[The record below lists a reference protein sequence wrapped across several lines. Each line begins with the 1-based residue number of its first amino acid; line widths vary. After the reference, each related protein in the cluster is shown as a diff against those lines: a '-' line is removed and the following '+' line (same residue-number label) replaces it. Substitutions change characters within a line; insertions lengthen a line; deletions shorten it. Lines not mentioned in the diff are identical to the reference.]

1 MNFARAHDLIAYL
14 FAALG
19 LVAISLGGAFGP
31 FFIALLAALFL
42 GSAVLSRET
51 MSARSYGKGLTIG
64 LIAIM
69 LAQGVRALMGEPF
82 FLMALELAAILQI
95 SRLAHRRHAADYKQ
109 IAGLSLLHL
118 IAATVLYRDLSYA
131 ALFMGYV
138 IVTPWMLGLTSI
150 REALERHHGD
160 PELESGEFDPRLEA
174 ILQRPGWVKPGFF
187 LGTAA
192 LSLSLVAFTVAFFLA
207 FPRVDG
213 GFLGIRGGAGTHT
226 TGFSDNLVLGGFGTI
241 RDDRRVVVRL
251 VPSSPIEDPEAL
263 LPIVLRGTSF
273 DRYEGGRWSRTE
285 TRARTSSLQQRPI
298 ALARP
303 PYHEEEI
310 RFTVLSELTDESV
323 LLIPENTLRLERSAN
338 GPGTAV
344 NLVELRRGV
353 DLRTND
359 RAETVRRYD
368 AILGPVEESR
378 MLQSR
383 ELDERYLQLPPSLD
397 RLQALAKEITRGQHD
412 PRAMAEA
419 IYDHLVGG
427 AYTYTLELSMA
438 DGMDP
443 IEDFL
448 FERRA
453 GHCEYFSTAMTL
465 MLRAVGVPARNVTGF
480 VGGRW
485 NEYGDYL
492 AVQNGDAHSWV
503 EVYLDGAFERFDPT
517 PPARDAFGIEED
529 LLAKL
534 QAFIDSLRM
543 LWDEKVVGYDLSDQ
557 KAIFLALRDFFG
569 GSSSAARSIEE
580 PKSELSAPIKLGD
593 RMRLVGIVTLVAAI
607 VALVLIARSRRRE
620 REPEEVRLFR
630 ALEEAAA
637 AKGHPRDESMT
648 PREWAEKEGAP
659 TALREG
665 VEAYVALRYAGS
677 EERERE
683 MERLRGALEALRS
696 GSAN

>member
-14 FAALG
+14 FAGLG
-19 LVAISLGGAFGP
+19 LVALSLGGAIGP
-31 FFIALLAALFL
+31 LFMVLLAGLFFA
-42 GSAVLSRET
+42 SASLSRER
-51 MSARSYGKGLTIG
+51 MSAHSYGRTLTFALIG
-64 LIAIM
+64 ITLIQS
-69 LAQGVRALMGEPF
+69 LRWLMGEPF
-82 FLMALELAAILQI
+82 FLMVIELAAILQI
-95 SRLAHRRHAADYKQ
+95 SRLAHRRRAADYKQ

-131 ALFMGYV
+131 ALFIGYV

-150 REALERHHGD
+150 REALERHHRD
-160 PELESGEFDPRLEA
+160 PELDEDAYDPALEA
-174 ILQRPGWVKPGFF
+174 ILQRPGWVSAGFF

-207 FPRVDG
+207 FPRIDG
-213 GFLGIRGGAGTHT
+213 GFLGLRGGAGTHT
-226 TGFSDNLVLGGFGTI
+226 TGFSDNLELGGFGTI
-241 RDDRRVVVRL
+241 RDDRRVVIRMI
-251 VPSSPIEDPEAL
+251 PDAPIEARDRMFPM
-263 LPIVLRGTSF
+263 VLRGTSF
-273 DRYEGGRWSRTE
+273 DRYEEGRWSRSE
-285 TRARTSSLQQRPI
+285 TRAREYILSQQPI
-298 ALARP
+298 GLARP
-303 PYHEEEI
+303 PYREDEI
-310 RFTVLSELTDESV
+310 RFTILSELTDESV
-323 LLIPENTLRLERSAN
+323 LLVPVDTLRLERSLS
-338 GPGTAV
+338 GPGASV
-344 NLVELRRGV
+344 QRVELRRGV
-353 DLRTND
+353 DLRTKDPPGN
-359 RAETVRRYD
+359 VRRYD
-368 AILGPVEESR
+368 VIVGEFDSSR
-378 MLQSR
+378 LYTSR
-383 ELDERYLQLPPSLD
+383 DLERYLQLPPGLE
-397 RLQALAKEITRGQHD
+397 RLERLAKEITAGLESD
-412 PRAMAEA
+412 RAKAVA
-419 IYDHLVGG
+419 IDAYLTGG
-427 AYTYTLELSMA
+427 SFDYTLELSMA
-438 DGMDP
+438 EGMDP

-529 LLAKL
+529 MLAKL
-534 QAFIDSLRM
+534 QAFIDSMRM
-543 LWDEKVVGYDLSDQ
+543 LWHEKVVGYDLGDQ

-593 RMRLVGIVTLVAAI
+593 MMRLVGIVTLAAAL

-659 TALREG
+659 TALGEG

-683 MERLRGALEALRS
+683 MERLRGAVEALRS

>member
-14 FAALG
+14 FAGLG
-19 LVAISLGGAFGP
+19 LIALSLGGALGP
-31 FFIALLAALFL
+31 AFMVLVAGLFI
-42 GSAVLSRET
+42 GSATLTRER
-51 MSARSYGKGLTIG
+51 MSARSYGRAITYG
-64 LIAIM
+64 LIAIT
-69 LAQGVRALMGEPF
+69 LAQGLRSLLGEPF
-82 FLMALELAAILQI
+82 FLMAIELAAILQI
-95 SRLAHRRHAADYKQ
+95 SRLAHRRRAADYKQ

-150 REALERHHGD
+150 REALERHHRDAELDEDAYD
-160 PELESGEFDPRLEA
+160 PGLEA
-174 ILQRPGWVKPGFF
+174 ILQRRGWVSPGFF

-213 GFLGIRGGAGTHT
+213 GFLGLRGGAGTHT
-226 TGFSDNLVLGGFGTI
+226 TGFSDNMVLGGFGTI
-241 RDDRRVVVRL
+241 RDDRRVVIRMIPATKV
-251 VPSSPIEDPEAL
+251 EAPERL
-263 LPIVLRGTSF
+263 LPMVLRGTSF
-273 DRYEGGRWSRTE
+273 DRYEDGRWSRSE
-285 TRARTSSLQQRPI
+285 ARPREYILSQRPI

-303 PYHEEEI
+303 AYSEDEL
-310 RFTVLSELTDESV
+310 RFTMLSELTEESV
-323 LLIPENTLRLERSAN
+323 LLVPMETLRLERSLS
-338 GPGTAV
+338 GPGSSV
-344 NLVELRRGV
+344 KRVEFRRGV
-353 DLRTND
+353 DLRTTD
-359 RAETVRRYD
+359 RAGSVRRYD
-368 AILGPVEESR
+368 AVVGTVSESR
-378 MLQSR
+378 MLESR
-383 ELDERYLQLPPSLD
+383 ELEPYLQMPPGLE
-397 RLQALAKEITRGQHD
+397 RLHELAEEITRGLSD
-412 PRAMAEA
+412 PRAIAGA
-419 IYDHLVGG
+419 IDSHLTGGRYD
-427 AYTYTLELSMA
+427 YTLELSMA

-465 MLRAVGVPARNVTGF
+465 MLRAAGVPARNVTGF

-529 LLAKL
+529 MLAKL
-534 QAFIDSLRM
+534 QAFIDSMRM
-543 LWDEKVVGYDLSDQ
+543 LWHEKVVGYDLGDQ

-593 RMRLVGIVTLVAAI
+593 MMRLVGVVALVAAL
-607 VALVLIARSRRRE
+607 VALMLMMRSRRRE
-620 REPEEVRLFR
+620 REPDEVRLFR

-648 PREWAEKEGAP
+648 PSEWAEKEGAP
-659 TALREG
+659 EALREG
-665 VEAYVALRYAGS
+665 VGAYVALRYAGS

-683 MERLRGALEALRS
+683 MERLRGALRRLR
-696 GSAN
+696 AEK

>member
-14 FAALG
+14 FAGLG
-19 LVAISLGGAFGP
+19 LIALSLGGALGP
-31 FFIALLAALFL
+31 AFMVLVAGLFI
-42 GSAVLSRET
+42 GSATLTRER
-51 MSARSYGKGLTIG
+51 MSARSYGRAITYG
-64 LIAIM
+64 LIAIT
-69 LAQGVRALMGEPF
+69 LAQGLRSLLGEPF
-82 FLMALELAAILQI
+82 FLMAIELAAILQI
-95 SRLAHRRHAADYKQ
+95 SRLAHRRRAADYKQ

-150 REALERHHGD
+150 REALERHHRD
-160 PELESGEFDPRLEA
+160 PELDEDAYDPGLEA
-174 ILQRPGWVKPGFF
+174 ILQRRGWVSPGFF

-213 GFLGIRGGAGTHT
+213 GFLGLRGGAGTHT
-226 TGFSDNLVLGGFGTI
+226 TGFSDNIVLGGFGTI
-241 RDDRRVVVRL
+241 RDDRRVVIRMIPATKV
-251 VPSSPIEDPEAL
+251 EAPERL
-263 LPIVLRGTSF
+263 LPMVLRGTSF
-273 DRYEGGRWSRTE
+273 DRYEDGRWSRSE
-285 TRARTSSLQQRPI
+285 RRAREYALSNRPI

-303 PYHEEEI
+303 AYSENEL
-310 RFTVLSELTDESV
+310 RFTMLSELTEESV
-323 LLIPENTLRLERSAN
+323 LLVPIDTLRLERSLS
-338 GPGTAV
+338 GPGSSV
-344 NLVELRRGV
+344 KRVEFRRGV
-353 DLRTND
+353 DLRTTD
-359 RAETVRRYD
+359 RAGSVRRYD
-368 AILGPVEESR
+368 AIVGTVSESR
-378 MLQSR
+378 MLESR
-383 ELDERYLQLPPSLD
+383 ELEPYLQMPPGLE
-397 RLQALAKEITRGQHD
+397 RLRELAEEITRGLSD
-412 PRAMAEA
+412 PRAIADA
-419 IYDHLVGG
+419 IDSHLTGGRYD
-427 AYTYTLELSMA
+427 YTLELSMA

-517 PPARDAFGIEED
+517 PPARDAFGIDED
-529 LLAKL
+529 MLAKL
-534 QAFIDSLRM
+534 QAFIDSMRM
-543 LWDEKVVGYDLSDQ
+543 LWHEKVVGYDLGDQ

-593 RMRLVGIVTLVAAI
+593 MMRLVGIVALVAAI

-648 PREWAEKEGAP
+648 PSEWAEKEGAP
-659 TALREG
+659 TALGEG

-683 MERLRGALEALRS
+683 MERLRGALRRLRAE
-696 GSAN
+696 G